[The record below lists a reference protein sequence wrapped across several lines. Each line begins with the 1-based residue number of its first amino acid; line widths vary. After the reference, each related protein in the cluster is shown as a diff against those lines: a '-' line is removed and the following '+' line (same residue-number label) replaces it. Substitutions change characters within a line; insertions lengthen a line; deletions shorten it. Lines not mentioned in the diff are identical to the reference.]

1 MIKFYQLPNC
11 SSCRK
16 AAKYLETHGVSFEP
30 IHITEHTPT
39 IKEFE
44 KIIND
49 TKVDIDAL
57 FNKQGAKF
65 KELNLKETLKDKSIA
80 EKLELLASD
89 GMLVK
94 RPLAVKGDKITLGFK
109 EQVYN
114 DTWL

>member
-11 SSCRK
+11 STCRK

-30 IHITEHTPT
+30 IHIVELTPT
-39 IKEFE
+39 AAEFRAIVE
-44 KIIND
+44 QTN
-49 TKVDIDAL
+49 VDIDAL

-65 KELNLKETLKDKSIA
+65 KALNLKETLSEKSDD
-80 EKLELLASD
+80 EKFELLASD

-94 RPLAVKGDKITLGFK
+94 RPLAVNSNKITLGFK
-109 EQVYN
+109 EKEYS